1 MKIELGALFLAAF
14 VMAGSASAASSKPIN
29 GGQDL
34 TGSWRATVTLPA
46 GSPLCADGCRYLA
59 LATYTSDG
67 TMIQTAG
74 IPGSSAG
81 YGVWKR
87 VGSRVFRAHGEY
99 LLSGAGGVQIGI
111 ATSAIDITL
120 EADGRTGVGTFT
132 VVVEPPSLGIPTY
145 SGSVVFDR
153 ITGD

>member
-14 VMAGSASAASSKPIN
+14 VMAGSASAASKTPIN

-46 GSPLCADGCRYLA
+46 GSPLCAAGCTYMA

-87 VGSRVFRAHGEY
+87 VGSRAFRAHGEY

-111 ATSAIDITL
+111 AASTIDITL
-120 EADGRTGVGTFT
+120 ESDGRTGLGTFT
-132 VVVEPPSLGIPTY
+132 VVVDPTSLGIPTY
-145 SGSVVFDR
+145 SGSVEFDR

>member
-1 MKIELGALFLAAF
+1 MKAKLVALFLATALT
-14 VMAGSASAASSKPIN
+14 AGSASAASTTPIK

-34 TGSWRATVTLPA
+34 TGSWRATVTLPV
-46 GSPLCADGCRYLA
+46 GSPLCAGGCTYMA
-59 LATYTSDG
+59 LANYSSDG

-87 VGSRVFRAHGEY
+87 VGSRSFRAHGEY

-111 ATSAIDITL
+111 AASTIDVTL
-120 EADGRTGVGTFT
+120 DADGRTGSGTFT
-132 VVVEPPSLGIPTY
+132 VVVDPPSLGIPAY
-145 SGSVVFDR
+145 SGSALFER
-153 ITGD
+153 ITTD